1 MSRDWTPS
9 EADSWTWEDTLAVII
24 SPVVYFLILL
34 GFSLAFM
41 LRVWGFIIIG
51 VAVILTVIMA
61 RIINPKLDAISRGY
75 EEKQKEYI
83 EELEKKVKW
92 TD

>member
-1 MSRDWTPS
+1 MRRDWTPA

-41 LRVWGFIIIG
+41 MKVWGFVIIG
-51 VAVILTVIMA
+51 IAVILTVIMA